1 MDNRLNGGSVCNE
14 RRHQKPAGGARRGL
28 VVLLRGAAMLAGTC
42 AVGGAHAGGVQWSI
56 GVQGPMIAPGV
67 TVGAVVSSRSRAPRY
82 VQPAVMPGYVPYPAY
97 QPYQAYPVYP
107 AYPAA
112 YAAPVAMMP
121 APVYVPRVVYRPQ
134 RYYAPPP
141 VVMLPPPAYGWRGH
155 RHHRHW
161 D

>member
-1 MDNRLNGGSVCNE
+1 MDCQLKLNPMQDHP
-14 RRHQKPAGGARRGL
+14 RQRFAT
-28 VVLLRGAAMLAGTC
+28 LLRVGAALAAAC
-42 AVGGAHAGGVQWSI
+42 AIGSAQAGGVQWSI

-67 TVGAVVSSRSRAPRY
+67 SVGAVVSSRSQAPRYPRY
-82 VQPAVMPGYVPYPAY
+82 VQPVYPAYVPYAAY
-97 QPYQAYPVYP
+97 QPYPSYAAYPG
-107 AYPAA
+107 A
-112 YAAPVAMMP
+112 YAAPVAVMP
-121 APVYVPRVVYRPQ
+121 APVYAPRVVYRPQ